1 MRSINQVL
9 ADSDVSLVN
18 EDSGLMDGLGLETF
32 LIDSSLQSL
41 VKEFIDSKTQDV
53 IELELLVAEEAVS
66 VHSVEEGSSFEESS
80 GVFFLE
86 SEELTSSLSEL
97 GEEEMNSP
105 DLTLVLE
112 TVLSDELQ
120 FVIDSFLFER
130 SSGSLEGGRIYV
142 IMFVQLR

>member
-1 MRSINQVL
+1 M
-9 ADSDVSLVN
+9 SLVDQ
-18 EDSGLMDGLGLETF
+18 DSGLMNGFGLEAF
-32 LIDSSLQSL
+32 LINSGLESL
-41 VKEFIDSKTQDV
+41 VEEFVDSKTQDV
-53 IELELLVAEEAVS
+53 IQLELFVREETIS
-66 VHSVEEGSSFEESS
+66 VHSIEEGSTFEKSS
-80 GVFFLE
+80 GVFFLK
-86 SEELTSSLSEL
+86 SEELTGSLSEL

-112 TVLSDELQ
+112 TVLSYELQ